1 MDSTQTTTYQDREA
15 ERKRLVN
22 ARNRARNTL
31 RTRRLHGLNTD
42 AAQAVADAADAAL
55 TAWENGQ

>member
-1 MDSTQTTTYQDREA
+1 MTSTYQDREA
-15 ERKRLVN
+15 ERKRLVA

-42 AAQAVADAADAAL
+42 AAEAVADAADAAL